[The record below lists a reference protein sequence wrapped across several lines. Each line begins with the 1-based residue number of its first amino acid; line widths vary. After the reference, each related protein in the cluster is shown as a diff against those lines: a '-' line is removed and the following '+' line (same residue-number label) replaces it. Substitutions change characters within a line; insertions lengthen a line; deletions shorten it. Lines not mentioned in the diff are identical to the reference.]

1 MTSAL
6 LSLESS
12 PPLAAGLAAPALELS
27 GIGKQFGSF
36 VALEDVT
43 LSVRAGEVHCLLGEN
58 GAGKSTLCN
67 LVFGVHR
74 PDTGSLRLRGS
85 AFEPKNPAH
94 ALAAGVAMVHQHFS
108 LVGNMTGLENLLL
121 LPHAKAS
128 SSPLAAALRG
138 LQQASAA
145 RELRSRVA
153 ALSAQFG
160 LQATLDGPVEE
171 LTVGERQR
179 LEIVKCLLSD
189 PVLLVLDEPTAV
201 LPPAEVQSLLAIC
214 RNIAAH
220 GCGVLLVTHKLA
232 EIAAVAD
239 RTSVIRRGKLRET
252 VEMHEADLDQL
263 VQTMVGRELRPLAS
277 HAARAQTTLST
288 EPLSTEPVLQVDELS
303 WRDAHGAEKLHVSFR
318 VAPGEIVGI
327 AGVEGNGQSELAAL
341 LSGMLEA
348 HSGRVRM
355 AGQDITGLSPRELTH
370 LGLGCVPEDRH
381 AVGCHLELSVAENL
395 FLGQLA
401 HFTRFG
407 WLRRRSMIEAAQPLM
422 AAFDVRGSATA
433 PLAELS
439 GGNQQKAVLAREL
452 SLSPLRLLLAA
463 QPTRGL
469 DVGAVEAVYGAFRAA
484 SQRGAAVLLISSELD
499 EVLAVADRVLVLY
512 RGRIVGEVG
521 PGPEQQ
527 RNVGRL
533 MSGQSLREIPS

>member
-1 MTSAL
+1 MEPAL
-6 LSLESS
+6 ASPVSS
-12 PPLAAGLAAPALELS
+12 PPMAAGLAAPALELC
-27 GIGKQFGSF
+27 GVGKRFGTF

-43 LSVRAGEVHCLLGEN
+43 LTVRAGEVHCLLGEN

-67 LVFGVHR
+67 VVFGVHR
-74 PDTGSLRLRGS
+74 PDTGSVRLRGAS
-85 AFEPKNPAH
+85 FEPKTPAH

-121 LPHAKAS
+121 LPRKAAGS
-128 SSPLAAALRG
+128 SRLRNLRDLQQSAAARDLR
-138 LQQASAA
+138 A
-145 RELRSRVA
+145 RVA

-160 LQATLDGPVEE
+160 LQASLDTPVEA
-171 LTVGERQR
+171 LAVGDRQR
-179 LEIVKCLLSD
+179 LEIVKCLLND

-201 LPPAEVQSLLAIC
+201 LPPAEVQSLLSIC

-239 RTSVIRRGKLRET
+239 RTSVLRRGRLRET
-252 VEMHEADLDQL
+252 VDMGEADLDQL
-263 VQTMVGRELRPLAS
+263 VQTMVGRELRPLAT
-277 HAARAQTTLST
+277 HAAPAPEAIAAERAL
-288 EPLSTEPVLQVDELS
+288 LAPVLQVEELG
-303 WRDAHGAEKLHVSFR
+303 WRDAHGAEKLHVSFS

-341 LSGMLEA
+341 LSGMLEPVA
-348 HSGRVRM
+348 GRVRL
-355 AGQDITGLSPRELTH
+355 AGVDVTAKSPPALTR

-395 FLGQLA
+395 FLGQLG
-401 HFTRFG
+401 RFSRCG
-407 WLRRRSMIEAAQPLM
+407 LLRRRRLVEAALPLM
-422 AAFDVRGSATA
+422 AAFDVRGVATA
-433 PLAELS
+433 RLAALS

-452 SLSPLRLLLAA
+452 SLDPLRLLLAA

-469 DVGAVEAVYGAFRAA
+469 DVGAVEAVYAAFRAA
-484 SQRGAAVLLISSELD
+484 SRRGIGVLLISSELD

-512 RGRIVGEVG
+512 RGRIVGEVL
-521 PGPEQQ
+521 PGPEQH
-527 RNVGRL
+527 RSVGRL
-533 MSGQSLREIPS
+533 MSGQRLLEVQS